1 MDDYDNAEALSAQFH
16 SKLSGMGQDGG
27 NAGGG
32 RGGKS
37 RGGRRGGRGGGRS
50 GGGGFQSREKDISH
64 ALSKLLRH
72 QAASAGIP
80 LDKEGYA
87 PLELVLKW
95 GTLRN
100 LKVTVSEVRNVIAT
114 NDKQRFA
121 WKLKDGSGDAS
132 LLDTS
137 DDAADFVIRA
147 NQGHSI
153 ASVTSDAGLLTPIDD
168 PETAP
173 PVVCHGTFFSFWPAI
188 VASGGLKRMTRN
200 HVHMGCLEDAALL
213 NKAPIPGLRRDA
225 QIMVYIDVRR
235 ALREDP
241 ALKWWRAANGVVLS
255 EGNADGVVPAKF
267 FQRVVTSPH
276 GSRLLPGST
285 ELLLWEAGS
294 KVADLPADVLSKA
307 RAPAGKA
314 AMQRRAETKPRAGSE
329 ASTPKSKTP
338 SQDELAKTPVE

>member
-1 MDDYDNAEALSAQFH
+1 MDDCD
-16 SKLSGMGQDGG
+16 
-27 NAGGG
+27 NAGG
-32 RGGKS
+32 RS

-50 GGGGFQSREKDISH
+50 GGGGSQSRDKDISH

-80 LDKEGYA
+80 LDNEGYA
-87 PLELVLKW
+87 PLELVLQWK
-95 GTLRN
+95 TLRT
-100 LKVTVSEVRNVIAT
+100 LKVTVGEVRHVVAT

-121 WKLKDGSGDAS
+121 WKRKDGSGDAA
-132 LLDTS
+132 LPDTGG

-168 PETAP
+168 PATAP
-173 PVVCHGTFFSFWPAI
+173 PVVCHGTYFSFWPAI
-188 VASGGLKRMTRN
+188 VASGGLRRMTRN

-213 NKAPIPGLRRDA
+213 GTAPIPGLRRDA
-225 QIMVYIDVRR
+225 QIMVYVDVRR

-255 EGNADGVVPAKF
+255 EGNADGVVPARF
-267 FQRVVTSPH
+267 FQRAVTSPH
-276 GSRLLPGST
+276 GSRLLPGGT
-285 ELLLWEAGS
+285 ELLLWEDGS

-314 AMQRRAETKPRAGSE
+314 AMQRRAETKAEAGPE
-329 ASTPKSKTP
+329 ASTPKSKTE
-338 SQDELAKTPVE
+338 SQGGPEKP